1 MYRYLIITL
10 QILIICVPSVFART
24 AAVWYASDEMYVT
37 AMHYIE
43 AERAAGSTICLSDSP
58 LETGKVDVLYV
69 IGHGWREGSSGGVMV
84 YVDGIERRLPFKVLL
99 NTAKRVGTGCV
110 IVDSCYSGFA
120 VDAAANNGIGISVIA
135 GCARN
140 ELMPVS
146 SEGSLF
152 SVMWSPGEALENEYS
167 VEGHVIH
174 PKKRLI

>member
-1 MYRYLIITL
+1 MYRYLVIIL
-10 QILIICVPSVFART
+10 QILIVCVSSVFART
-24 AAVWYASDEMYVT
+24 AAVWYASDEMYMT
-37 AMHYIE
+37 ARHYIE
-43 AERAAGSTICLSDSP
+43 AERAAGSTICLPDSP

-69 IGHGWREGSSGGVMV
+69 IGHGWQEGASGGVTV

-110 IVDSCYSGFA
+110 IVDSCYSGLA
-120 VDAAANNGIGISVIA
+120 VDAAINNGIDISVIT
-135 GCARN
+135 GCSRD

-152 SVMWSPGEALENEYS
+152 SVMWSPGEALEDEYS